1 MLYLLFSLAHVLV
14 LLFLV
19 VVLWRERP
27 RPETV
32 FVLLFLFLLFGGWPG
47 QTMNGALGR
56 VRLLLLLLLLL
67 QWFLGAFADIEM
79 LLFLL
84 LSSDTQ
90 VKRKGVKST
99 FSFLPISLLLP
110 LLYRLH
116 PRSVPLV
123 LLRFRL
129 WLLAPPGLLLL
140 LLLGGLPALL
150 LFLQVI
156 KFKRNLSH

>member
-1 MLYLLFSLAHVLV
+1 MLYLLYSLAHVLV

-19 VVLWRERP
+19 VVLWRESP
-27 RPETV
+27 RPETI
-32 FVLLFLFLLFGGWPG
+32 FVLLFLLLLFGGWPG
-47 QTMNGALGR
+47 ETMNGALGR
-56 VRLLLLLLLLL
+56 VRMLLLLLLL
-67 QWFLGAFADIEM
+67 WFLGAFAHIEL

-90 VKRKGVKST
+90 VKRKCVKST
-99 FSFLPISLLLP
+99 FSFPPISLLLP

-140 LLLGGLPALL
+140 LLL
-150 LFLQVI
+150 
-156 KFKRNLSH
+156 